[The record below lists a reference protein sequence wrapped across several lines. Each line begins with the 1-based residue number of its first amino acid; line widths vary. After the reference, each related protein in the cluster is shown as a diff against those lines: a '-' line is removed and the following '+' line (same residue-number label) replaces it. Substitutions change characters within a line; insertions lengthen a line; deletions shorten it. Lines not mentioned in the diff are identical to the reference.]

1 MYTTAFLDL
10 PALQSAGGTLQLPGS
25 KSISNRVLL
34 LAALCS
40 GRTTVLDLLDSDDT
54 RVMLEALRALGCSVV
69 HDGNSVVIDGM
80 GGELRVHQ
88 GQLFMGNAGTAIR
101 PLTAALA
108 VMGGDFELRGVP
120 RMHERPIGD
129 LVDALRQ
136 LGCQIDCLEQEGYPP
151 LRIGRPTLRLDQ
163 PIRVRGDVSSQFL
176 TALLMALPLVPD
188 RPLWGTPLNPHKVV
202 QLLVLLL
209 AVQSLA
215 HLAGRLLAARHAVAV
230 SALASGFVSSTAT
243 IATLGLA
250 VREQGASPRLMAG
263 GGLLSCVSTQIQLLL
278 VAAAMQ
284 PAWLARLWLP
294 ALLGALVV
302 AVWGWALVRGAH
314 TGDDGLAVSSPRI
327 EGLGA
332 GGDDRMFSL
341 RGAAAVAALLSGIQL
356 AVHALQRWL
365 GDAGLVAGALVAA
378 LADLH
383 SALAAVLAATAP
395 VPGAVGVW
403 AVALALLV
411 HAASKSLTAGFA
423 GGRSYLRWL
432 APGLWL
438 HTLLVSAG
446 VVWFSF

>member
-1 MYTTAFLDL
+1 MPVPD
-10 PALQSAGGTLQLPGS
+10 ALIPTPD
-25 KSISNRVLL
+25 
-34 LAALCS
+34 AA
-40 GRTTVLDLLDSDDT
+40 
-54 RVMLEALRALGCSVV
+54 
-69 HDGNSVVIDGM
+69 
-80 GGELRVHQ
+80 
-88 GQLFMGNAGTAIR
+88 
-101 PLTAALA
+101 AALA
-108 VMGGDFELRGVP
+108 V
-120 RMHERPIGD
+120 
-129 LVDALRQ
+129 A
-136 LGCQIDCLEQEGYPP
+136 LGCGLLVGVERERRKGSGPQRGFAGLRTFAVASGAGAAAALTQSTGRVGTGALLVVGLTLLAYQRARSDDPGVTTEMALLLTYLNGVLCAWSLP
-151 LRIGRPTLRLDQ
+151 LAAGLA
-163 PIRVRGDVSSQFL
+163 VGL
-176 TALLMALPLVPD
+176 TALLAGRDRLHRWALQWLRPGEVRDGIVLAALALMALPLVPD
-188 RPLWGTPLNPHKVV
+188 QPLWGTPLNPHKVV

-263 GGLLSCVSTQIQLLL
+263 GGLLSCVSTQLQLLL

-284 PAWLARLWLP
+284 PAWLTRLWLP

-438 HTLLVSAG
+438 HTLLVSVG